1 MANKKMVT
9 RTVISSVVTL
19 MTVNL
24 ETAEVENKEIE
35 LSGQFKNEKQILCV
49 LEKNQSLLGETIK
62 PVQVLDV
69 KPNETIYGM
78 SEQEFITLA
87 KPMDK
92 KRHFIED

>member
-35 LSGQFKNEKQILCV
+35 LSGQFKNEKQILSV
-49 LEKNQSLLGETIK
+49 LEKNKTLLGEAIK
-62 PVQVLDV
+62 AVQVLEV
-69 KPNETIYGM
+69 NPKETIYGM
-78 SEQEFITLA
+78 TEQEFIATA
-87 KPMDK
+87 KPMDA
-92 KRHFIED
+92 KRHIIED